1 MQDVRCTELS
11 LQEVQGVHSHTLL
24 PLANW
29 HTQLPKLLL
38 LSSDHFAWQPPP
50 SVYEWW
56 SCKVLW
62 EDWKSAV
69 EVKVLLLS
77 TSPVKVQYSWM
88 KFVFQV
94 FIFAPLITYDR
105 WCKWDNFKGFL
116 FCPWKWL
123 IQCIAYEHKA
133 LSQLILDL
141 RQRVLS
147 LHQCYCSDGSFSRM
161 EAVRTLVTIK
171 LAC

>member
-1 MQDVRCTELS
+1 MWGALNSVCRKCEGS
-11 LQEVQGVHSHTLL
+11 IPTLCCYWQTGI
-24 PLANW
+24 PN
-29 HTQLPKLLL
+29 PKLLL

-94 FIFAPLITYDR
+94 FIFAPMITYDR

-123 IQCIAYEHKA
+123 IQCIKGTEPTHFRFEAK
-133 LSQLILDL
+133 
-141 RQRVLS
+141 S
-147 LHQCYCSDGSFSRM
+147 LK
-161 EAVRTLVTIK
+161 TLVYTSVTVVTAPSAEWK
-171 LAC
+171 QWGHLWP

>member
-11 LQEVQGVHSHTLL
+11 LQEVRGVHSHTLL

-94 FIFAPLITYDR
+94 FIFAPLMLRYS
-105 WCKWDNFKGFL
+105 KLDNFKGFL
-116 FCPWKWL
+116 FCPWKMTDSMYCLWTQGTEPTHFRFEAKSL
-123 IQCIAYEHKA
+123 K
-133 LSQLILDL
+133 STP
-141 RQRVLS
+141 VLLTAPS
-147 LHQCYCSDGSFSRM
+147 AEWKQWGHLWP
-161 EAVRTLVTIK
+161 
-171 LAC
+171 